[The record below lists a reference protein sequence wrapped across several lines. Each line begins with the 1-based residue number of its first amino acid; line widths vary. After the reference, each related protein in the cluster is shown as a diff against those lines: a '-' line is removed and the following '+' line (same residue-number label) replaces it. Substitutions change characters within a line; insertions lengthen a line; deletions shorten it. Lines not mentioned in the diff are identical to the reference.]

1 MKKLLTLIWALPA
14 VPGLAEVNQAV
25 STEMEY
31 VDAAR
36 CFMAADST
44 VMSVMPLLADA
55 WVNAAD
61 ADARQ
66 RAQEAFSVALARD
79 CDIDAVDFSGLS
91 ALNLAIAKGDAEV
104 ALYLLTHG
112 ADPWRKISTQDA
124 RFDGLDS
131 FALLDVLQE
140 LDAQTDR
147 AAVRAVL
154 DARKAEGR

>member
-1 MKKLLTLIWALPA
+1 MKKLLTIICALS
-14 VPGLAEVNQAV
+14 GLAGANQAAL
-25 STEMEY
+25 TEMEY

-36 CFMAADST
+36 CFMAADSA

-147 AAVRAVL
+147 AAVRAAL
-154 DARKAEGR
+154 EARKAQAR

>member
-1 MKKLLTLIWALPA
+1 MKKLLTLICAL
-14 VPGLAEVNQAV
+14 PGLAGANQAAL
-25 STEMEY
+25 TDMEY

-36 CFMAADST
+36 CFIAADST

-55 WVNAAD
+55 WINAAD
-61 ADARQ
+61 AGARQ
-66 RAQEAFSVALARD
+66 RAQEAFSVALARG
-79 CDIDAVDFSGLS
+79 CDIDAADVSGLS
-91 ALNLAIAKGDAEV
+91 ALNLAIARGDGEV

-112 ADPWRKISTQDA
+112 ADPRRKMSTQDA

-147 AAVRAVL
+147 AAVRAAL
-154 DARKAEGR
+154 EARKAEGR